1 VAKVALRD
9 LLAKRILQAIVTIFI
24 VLALDFAIF
33 HLMPGSIIDRLANN
47 PNLNEAVIEQI
58 IRQFGLDLPIGVQF
72 LRFITNFLQGNFGI
86 SFFYGAQFN
95 IGAII
100 GERLVNTLFL
110 MIPANVISIALGV
123 WVGKNAAWFRGKK
136 RDVVGLFISL
146 VTYAIPGFWLGMI
159 AVLIFGFRLQ
169 IVPTDPYNLTR
180 SFAES
185 GTNFLGFIVDAIAH
199 LILPILIL
207 VIVIFGVFTLIM
219 RNSLLDV
226 IGEDYMLT
234 AKAKGL
240 TDKDQ
245 LNKEAVPNA
254 RIPVATVIAIQMGFS
269 VVGALL
275 IEIVFNYH
283 GIGRLIWDAV
293 VHRDFPMLQATFF
306 VFTVVLVFTNL
317 IADFLYYYMDP
328 RIRVEGEAKITEKGT
343 SVLSRRRP
351 TLSTTV
357 LILLVILDLFA
368 LVITP
373 RIILQLILLTIAV
386 TLVVERRRVM
396 GYLRMFTH
404 KYRLSNLRFIWNS
417 RKAKLFDRVANLLLL
432 TGFLIISLMLIFI
445 IMNLPFV
452 FPEAWSI
459 SFNVIVIG
467 IICKFIGAIVEK
479 PERLSTTYNEIV
491 GNRLGFA
498 GLIVVVIFAGIAIFG
513 EVIAPYD
520 PKLIGAGPSFQPP
533 TILPQTLGLV
543 MNISLVLLFIG
554 LLLWQYTKRRGMS
567 EVPSYFRQASFGILV
582 SEIGIVFAVAAFIK
596 NLLLSLIGAL
606 VLLFLGVFY
615 LLRVIWRYRD
625 TRRTSLRMDTQQLSE
640 TSTSNIP
647 GISAFSVIFVG
658 CTIFIYFL
666 FLLMTYQ
673 PTGITDFHPL
683 GTDQLGHD
691 LFSGIIIGT
700 RITLMIGLLATVVAI
715 SIGTT
720 IGLVAGF
727 YGGRLDALLMR
738 FTDMFFVIP
747 SFVLM
752 IIVAAV
758 VGPSL
763 ETMLVVIGIFSWATT
778 ARIVRGQVLSIKE
791 RGYIE
796 RIRSVGGG
804 NFYIMTR
811 HVLPAVVPLIIV
823 QTALTIMNSI
833 FFELSLDFVGLGDPS
848 IVSWGSL
855 LFLAYNMG
863 ISIGMD
869 WLVMAPGF
877 AIIILLVGISFLAF
891 GLDEVT
897 NPRLRRR

>member
-1 VAKVALRD
+1 
-9 LLAKRILQAIVTIFI
+9 
-24 VLALDFAIF
+24 
-33 HLMPGSIIDRLANN
+33 
-47 PNLNEAVIEQI
+47 
-58 IRQFGLDLPIGVQF
+58 
-72 LRFITNFLQGNFGI
+72 
-86 SFFYGAQFN
+86 
-95 IGAII
+95 
-100 GERLVNTLFL
+100 
-110 MIPANVISIALGV
+110 LGV
-123 WVGKNAAWFRGKK
+123 WVGKNAAWFRGKR

-159 AVLIFGFRLQ
+159 AVLVFGFNLQ
-169 IVPTDPYNLTR
+169 WVPTDPYNLVR
-180 SFAES
+180 SFGEYGA
-185 GTNFLGFIVDAIAH
+185 NFLGFAVDAFAH
-199 LILPILIL
+199 LFLPVLIL

-226 IGEDYMLT
+226 ISEDYMLT
-234 AKAKGL
+234 ARAKGL
-240 TDKDQ
+240 SDKDQ

-328 RIRVEGEAKITEKGT
+328 RIRVEGDAKITEKGT

-351 TLSTTV
+351 TTSTLV
-357 LILLVILDLFA
+357 IALLVIVDLFA
-368 LVITP
+368 LVVTP
-373 RIILQLILLTIAV
+373 RIILQLILLTIAI
-386 TLVVERRRVM
+386 TLVAQRRRVL

-404 KYRLSNLRFIWNS
+404 QYRFSNLRFIWKS
-417 RKAKLFDRVANLLLL
+417 RKVKLFDSVANLLLMIA
-432 TGFLIISLMLIFI
+432 FLFISFMLITI
-445 IMNLPFV
+445 IMNVPFV
-452 FPEAWSI
+452 LPGAWSVSI
-459 SFNVIVIG
+459 NMIVIG
-467 IICKFIGAIVEK
+467 IVCKFIGAIVEK
-479 PERLSTTYNEIV
+479 PKRVSTTYNEIL
-491 GNRLGFA
+491 GNRLGFV
-498 GLIVVVIFAGIAIFG
+498 GLIVVAIFAGIAIFG
-513 EVIAPYD
+513 DIIAPYD
-520 PKLIGAGPSFQPP
+520 PKLIGAGLPFQPP
-533 TILPQTLGLV
+533 TALPHTIGLV
-543 MNISLVLLFIG
+543 VSISLVLLFIG
-554 LLLWQYTKRRGMS
+554 ILLWLYSNRRGMS
-567 EVPSYFRQASFGILV
+567 EVSSYFRLTSYGILV
-582 SEIGIVFAVAAFIK
+582 VEIGIALAVAAFFK
-596 NLLLSLIGAL
+596 NILLALVGAL
-606 VLLFLGVFY
+606 VLVFLGGFY
-615 LLRVIWRYRD
+615 SFRVIWRYRHAQRP
-625 TRRTSLRMDTQQLSE
+625 TLRT
-640 TSTSNIP
+640 NIP
-647 GISAFSVIFVG
+647 RISAFSVLFVG
-658 CTIFIYFL
+658 CSFLIYCL
-666 FLLMTYQ
+666 YLLMTYQ
-673 PTGITDFHPL
+673 PTGITDFHLL

-715 SIGTT
+715 TIGTT

-747 SFVLM
+747 AFVLM

-763 ETMLVVIGIFSWATT
+763 LTMLIVIGIFSWATT

-823 QTALTIMNSI
+823 QTALTVMNSI
-833 FFELSLDFVGLGDPS
+833 FFEISLDFVGLGDPS

-869 WLVMAPGF
+869 WLVLAPGI
-877 AIIILLVGISFLAF
+877 AIVILLVGISFLAF

>member
-1 VAKVALRD
+1 MTKIALRD
-9 LLAKRILQAIVTIFI
+9 LLAKRIVQAIITIFI

-58 IRQFGLDLPIGVQF
+58 IRQFGLDLPLSVQF

-86 SFFYGAQFN
+86 SFFYGAEFN

-110 MIPANVISIALGV
+110 MIPANVFSIALGV
-123 WVGKNAAWFRGKK
+123 WVGKNAAWFRGKR
-136 RDVVGLFISL
+136 RDVIGLFLSL

-159 AVLIFGFRLQ
+159 AVLIFGFNLQ
-169 IVPTDPYNLTR
+169 WVPTDPYNLVR
-180 SFAES
+180 SFGEY
-185 GTNFLGFIVDAIAH
+185 GNNFLGFVVDAIAH
-199 LILPILIL
+199 LILPVLIL

-226 IGEDYMLT
+226 ISEDYMLT
-234 AKAKGL
+234 ARAKGL
-240 TDKDQ
+240 SDKDQ

-328 RIRVEGEAKITEKGT
+328 RIRVEGEAKIKEKGK

-351 TLSTTV
+351 TLTTAV
-357 LILLVILDLFA
+357 LTLLIILDLFV
-368 LVITP
+368 LVVTP
-373 RIILQLILLTIAV
+373 RIILQLILLTV
-386 TLVVERRRVM
+386 VVSLVVERRRVW
-396 GYLRMFTH
+396 GYLRMIGH
-404 KYRLSNLRFIWNS
+404 QYRFSNLRFIWKS
-417 RKAKLFDRVANLLLL
+417 RKVKLFDRAANLLFI
-432 TGFLIISLMLIFI
+432 TGFLLISFLLVSI
-445 IMNLPFV
+445 IMNFPFV
-452 FPEAWSI
+452 LPGAWTVSI
-459 SFNVIVIG
+459 NMIVISVV
-467 IICKFIGAIVEK
+467 CKFIGAILEK
-479 PERLSTTYNEIV
+479 PERVSSTYNEIV
-491 GNRLGFA
+491 GNRLGFV
-498 GLIVVVIFAGIAIFG
+498 GLIVVVLFAGIAIFG
-513 EVIAPYD
+513 DVIAPYD
-520 PKLIGAGPSFQPP
+520 ASLIGAGPSFQAP
-533 TILPQTLGLV
+533 TGFPQLQGLV
-543 MNISLVLLFIG
+543 VSISLVLLFIG
-554 LLLWQYTKRRGMS
+554 TLLWLYSNRRSIS
-567 EVPSYFRQASFGILV
+567 EVPSYYRQTLYGILV
-582 SEIGIVFAVAAFIK
+582 IEIGIVFAVAAFFK
-596 NLLLSLIGAL
+596 NLLASAIGAL
-606 VLLFLGVFY
+606 VIVFLGGFY
-615 LLRVIWRYRD
+615 
-625 TRRTSLRMDTQQLSE
+625 SLRILWRTRGTQKPTLR
-640 TSTSNIP
+640 TNIP
-647 GISAFSVIFVG
+647 RISAFSVLFVG
-658 CTIFIYFL
+658 CSLLIYFL
-666 FLLMTYQ
+666 YLLMTYQ
-673 PTGITDFHPL
+673 PSGITDFHLL

-700 RITLMIGLLATVVAI
+700 RITLVIGLLATVVAI
-715 SIGTT
+715 TIGTT

-727 YGGRLDALLMR
+727 YGGRIDALLMR

-747 SFVLM
+747 AFVLM

-763 ETMLVVIGIFSWATT
+763 QTMLIVIGIFSWATT

-823 QTALTIMNSI
+823 QTALTVMNSI
-833 FFELSLDFVGLGDPS
+833 FFEISLDFVGLGDPS

-869 WLVMAPGF
+869 WLVMSPGL
-877 AIIILLVGISFLAF
+877 AIVILLVGISFLAF

>member
-1 VAKVALRD
+1 MTKVALRD
-9 LLAKRILQAIVTIFI
+9 LLVKRILQAIVTIFI
-24 VLALDFAIF
+24 VLAFDFAIF

-58 IRQFGLDLPIGVQF
+58 IRQFGLDLPLSVQF
-72 LRFITNFLQGNFGI
+72 VRFITNFLQGNFGI
-86 SFFYGAQFN
+86 SFFYGAEFN

-110 MIPANVISIALGV
+110 MIPANIFSIALGI
-123 WVGKNAAWFRGKK
+123 WVGKNAAWFRGKA
-136 RDVVGLFISL
+136 RDAVGLFISL

-159 AVLIFGFRLQ
+159 AVLIFGFKLQ
-169 IVPTDPYNLTR
+169 LVPTEPYNLFR
-180 SFAES
+180 SFNEYGS
-185 GTNFLGFIVDAIAH
+185 NFLGFLVDAIAH
-199 LILPILIL
+199 LFLPILIL

-226 IGEDYMLT
+226 ISEDYMLT

-240 TDKDQ
+240 SDKDQ

-306 VFTVVLVFTNL
+306 VFTVVLVVTNL

-343 SVLSRRRP
+343 SVLSRKRP
-351 TLSTTV
+351 TLSTAV

-368 LVITP
+368 LVLTP
-373 RIILQLILLTIAV
+373 RIILQVILLTIAV
-386 TLVVERRRVM
+386 SLVVERRRVL

-404 KYRLSNLRFIWNS
+404 QYRISNLRFIWKS
-417 RKAKLFDRVANLLLL
+417 RKVKLFNSVANLLIMIGLL
-432 TGFLIISLMLIFI
+432 LISFMLITI
-445 IMNLPFV
+445 IMNFPFV
-452 FPEAWSI
+452 PPEAWSVSI
-459 SFNVIVIG
+459 NMIVIG
-467 IICKFIGAIVEK
+467 IVCKLIGAIAEK
-479 PERLSTTYNEIV
+479 PERVSTTYNEIIQ
-491 GNRLGFA
+491 NRLGFV
-498 GLIVVVIFAGIAIFG
+498 GLIVVALFAGIAIFG
-513 EVIAPYD
+513 DVIAPYD

-533 TILPQTLGLV
+533 TALPQAPGLV
-543 MNISLVLLFIG
+543 LSISLVLLFIG
-554 LLLWQYTKRRGMS
+554 ILLWLYSNHRGMS
-567 EVPSYFRQASFGILV
+567 EVPSYFRLTSFGILV
-582 SEIGIVFAVAAFIK
+582 IEIGIALAVASFIK
-596 NLLLSLIGAL
+596 NILPSLIAAIVL
-606 VLLFLGVFY
+606 VFLGGVYSF
-615 LLRVIWRYRD
+615 RIIWRYRD
-625 TRRTSLRMDTQQLSE
+625 TQRPTLRT
-640 TSTSNIP
+640 NIP
-647 GISAFSVIFVG
+647 RISALSILFAG
-658 CTIFIYFL
+658 CSFLIYFL
-666 FLLMTYQ
+666 YLLMTYQ
-673 PTGITDFHPL
+673 PTGIIDFHIL

-700 RITLMIGLLATVVAI
+700 RITLMIGLLATSVAI
-715 SIGTT
+715 TIGTT

-747 SFVLM
+747 AFVLM

-763 ETMLVVIGIFSWATT
+763 ITMLIVIGIFSWATT

-823 QTALTIMNSI
+823 QTALTVMNSI
-833 FFELSLDFVGLGDPS
+833 FFEISLDFVGLGDPS

-869 WLVMAPGF
+869 WLVMFPGF
-877 AIIILLVGISFLAF
+877 AIVTLLVGISFLAF

>member
-1 VAKVALRD
+1 
-9 LLAKRILQAIVTIFI
+9 
-24 VLALDFAIF
+24 
-33 HLMPGSIIDRLANN
+33 MPGSIIDRLANN

-58 IRQFGLDLPIGVQF
+58 IRQFGLDLPLGVQF
-72 LRFITNFLQGNFGI
+72 VRFITNFLQGNFGV
-86 SFFYGAQFN
+86 SFFYGAEFN

-100 GERLVNTLFL
+100 SERLVNTLFL
-110 MIPANVISIALGV
+110 MIPANVFSIALGI

-136 RDVVGLFISL
+136 RDIVGLFISL

-159 AVLIFGFRLQ
+159 AVLVFGFKLQ
-169 IVPTDPYNLTR
+169 WVPTDPYNLTR
-180 SFAES
+180 SFNDS
-185 GTNFLGFIVDAIAH
+185 GGDFLGFLVDAVAH
-199 LILPILIL
+199 LFLPVLVL

-226 IGEDYMLT
+226 ISEDYMLT

-240 TDKDQ
+240 SDKDQ

-306 VFTVVLVFTNL
+306 IFTVVLVFTNL

-343 SVLSRRRP
+343 SVISRKRP
-351 TLSTTV
+351 AFSTIL

-368 LVITP
+368 LVVTP

-386 TLVVERRRVM
+386 SLVVERRRVV

-404 KYRLSNLRFIWNS
+404 QYRLSNLRFVWQS
-417 RKAKLFDRVANLLLL
+417 RKVKLFDRLANLLFMV
-432 TGFLIISLMLIFI
+432 GFLFIASQFIAI
-445 IMNLPFV
+445 IMNLPLTFSETWMV
-452 FPEAWSI
+452 SI
-459 SFNVIVIG
+459 NMIVIG
-467 IICKFIGAIVEK
+467 VIFKIVGLIAEK
-479 PERLSTTYNEIV
+479 PDRVSSTYNEIV
-491 GNRLGFA
+491 GNRLGLA
-498 GLIVVVIFAGIAIFG
+498 GLIVVVLFAGIAIFG
-513 EVIAPYD
+513 DVIAPYD
-520 PKLIGAGPSFQPP
+520 ATQIGAGPSFLAP
-533 TILPQTLGLV
+533 TILPETLGLV
-543 MNISLVLLFIG
+543 LSVSIILLFIG
-554 LLLWQYTKRRGMS
+554 LFLWSYSNRQGIA
-567 EVPSYFRQASFGILV
+567 ELPSHFRLASYGILV
-582 SEIGIVFAVAAFIK
+582 VELGITIAAAAFFK
-596 NLLLSLIGAL
+596 NILPSLIGAL
-606 VLLFLGVFY
+606 ILTFLGVFY
-615 LLRVIWRYRD
+615 SFRVIWRYKGAQKL
-625 TRRTSLRMDTQQLSE
+625 TLR
-640 TSTSNIP
+640 NYVP
-647 GISAFSVIFVG
+647 RISAISILFVG
-658 CTIFIYFL
+658 CSFLIYFL
-666 FLLMTYQ
+666 YLLMTFQ
-673 PTGITDFHPL
+673 PSSFGEFHLL

-715 SIGTT
+715 TIGTT

-763 ETMLVVIGIFSWATT
+763 QTMLIVIGIFSWATT

-823 QTALTIMNSI
+823 QTALTVMNSI
-833 FFELSLDFVGLGDPS
+833 FFEISLDFVGLGDPA

-869 WLVMAPGF
+869 WLVMSPGI
-877 AIIILLVGISFLAF
+877 AIVSLLVGISFLAF

>member
-1 VAKVALRD
+1 MTRVALRD
-9 LLAKRILQAIVTIFI
+9 LLAKRIVQAIVTIFI
-24 VLALDFAIF
+24 VLAFDFAIF

-58 IRQFGLDLPIGVQF
+58 IRQFGLDLPLSVQF
-72 LRFITNFLQGNFGI
+72 VRFITNFMQGNFGI
-86 SFFYGAQFN
+86 SFFYGAEFN

-110 MIPANVISIALGV
+110 MIPANIFSIGLGV
-123 WVGKNAAWFRGKK
+123 WVGKNAAWFRGKR

-169 IVPTDPYNLTR
+169 LVPTDPYNLTR
-180 SFAES
+180 SFSEYGS
-185 GTNFLGFIVDAIAH
+185 NFLGFLVDAIAH
-199 LILPILIL
+199 LFLPVLIL

-240 TDKDQ
+240 SDKDQ

-328 RIRVEGEAKITEKGT
+328 RIRVEGEAKITEKGK
-343 SVLSRRRP
+343 SVLSRKRP
-351 TLSTTV
+351 TLSTAV
-357 LILLVILDLFA
+357 LILIVILDLFA
-368 LVITP
+368 LVVTP
-373 RIILQLILLTIAV
+373 RIILQVILLSTV
-386 TLVVERRRVM
+386 VFLLVERRRVL

-404 KYRLSNLRFIWNS
+404 QYRFSNLRFIWNS
-417 RKAKLFDRVANLLLL
+417 RKVKLIDRVASLLLMIAL
-432 TGFLIISLMLIFI
+432 LFISVMLITI
-445 IMNLPFV
+445 IMNIPVV
-452 FPEAWSI
+452 FPGGWSV
-459 SFNVIVIG
+459 SFNMIVIG
-467 IICKFIGAIVEK
+467 VVLKLVGAIVEK
-479 PERLSTTYNEIV
+479 PERMSSTYNEII
-491 GNRLGFA
+491 GNRLGLV
-498 GLIVVVIFAGIAIFG
+498 GLIVVVLFAGIAIFG
-513 EVIAPYD
+513 DVIAPYD
-520 PKLIGAGPSFQPP
+520 PKLIGAGLPFQPP
-533 TILPQTLGLV
+533 TVLPQTLGIVLS
-543 MNISLVLLFIG
+543 ISLVLLFIG
-554 LLLWQYTKRRGMS
+554 IMLWLYFNRRGMS
-567 EVPSYFRQASFGILV
+567 DVPSYFRLISYGILV
-582 SEIGIVFAVAAFIK
+582 TEIGIALAVAAFFK
-596 NLLLSLIGAL
+596 NILPSIIAAL
-606 VLLFLGVFY
+606 VLALLGGFY
-615 LLRVIWRYRD
+615 SLRVIWRHRGKQKP
-625 TRRTSLRMDTQQLSE
+625 SLRNNLPR
-640 TSTSNIP
+640 I
-647 GISAFSVIFVG
+647 GAFSILFVG
-658 CTIFIYFL
+658 CSILIYSFY
-666 FLLMTYQ
+666 LLMTYQ
-673 PTGITDFHPL
+673 PTGIIDFHLL

-715 SIGTT
+715 TIGTT

-727 YGGRLDALLMR
+727 YGGRIDALLMR

-747 SFVLM
+747 AFVLM

-763 ETMLVVIGIFSWATT
+763 ETMLIVIGIFSWATT

-823 QTALTIMNSI
+823 QTALTVMNSI
-833 FFELSLDFVGLGDPS
+833 FFEISLDFVGLGDPS

-869 WLVMAPGF
+869 WLVMAPGI
-877 AIIILLVGISFLAF
+877 AIVILLVGISFLAF